1 MLFKKKDRMTRD
13 EGIADISGVQEKYGL
28 RIATIIDDNAWVKA
42 KAREIDLDK
51 ELHLARDLDG
61 IMRHMRDLH
70 KFVGVS
76 SNNIY
81 WNLTQTPIRQ
91 ILIPTTERK
100 YISVINPEILRLE
113 GQENK
118 YVEACGSVPNKVYIV
133 RRKPYVLIS
142 GYTLVEE
149 RIEFGSERI
158 PCSMP
163 RGKRANDERYC
174 SLRIEDPPQLA
185 VEYLQLE
192 YGSKYFYAGE
202 DPIYSSYSNPEWV
215 IQHEMDHLDGITI
228 KDKGTSLV

>member
-13 EGIADISGVQEKYGL
+13 AGVADISGIQEEYGL
-28 RIATIIDDNAWVKA
+28 RIATIIDNNDWVRT

-51 ELHLARDLDG
+51 ELHLVKDLDK
-61 IMRHMRDLH
+61 IMRHMKDLH

-81 WNLTQTPIRQ
+81 WNLTQAPIRQ

-100 YISVINPEILRLE
+100 YISLINPEILKLE
-113 GQENK
+113 GQENS

-142 GYTLVEE
+142 GYTTGKE
-149 RIEFGSERI
+149 RIE
-158 PCSMP
+158 
-163 RGKRANDERYC
+163 
-174 SLRIEDPPQLA
+174 
-185 VEYLQLE
+185 LE
-192 YGSKYFYAGE
+192 YGSKVFYAGE
-202 DPIYSSYSNPEWV
+202 DPICSSYSNPEWV

-228 KDKGTSLV
+228 QDKGAVLI